1 MTENL
6 CRYNIKEYA
15 FDDIT
20 AFVRQMLNLE
30 IYLKIHQDIIG
41 KKTLY
46 FTLKLIRKI
55 KNISTEPFRNK
66 QSSG

>member
-41 KKTLY
+41 KKKLY
-46 FTLKLIRKI
+46 FTLKLIKKI